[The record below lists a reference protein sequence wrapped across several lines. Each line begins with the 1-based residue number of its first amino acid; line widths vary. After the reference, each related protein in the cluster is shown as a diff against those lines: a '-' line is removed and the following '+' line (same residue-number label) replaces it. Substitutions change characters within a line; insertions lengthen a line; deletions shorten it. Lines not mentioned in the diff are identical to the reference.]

1 MIRFRSSSPAFR
13 AVLVGSLFPCLAP
26 LAHAQ
31 RRVTRTTSVETTVEN
46 ARSRYASNAVDADE
60 HLNRGD
66 SALIRK
72 DYDLASR
79 EYRIAVDELPDAPAT
94 ADKRKIAVKKF
105 FDATMTLAG
114 QRITEGRYVDA
125 ETTVKVI
132 LRPEY
137 DPGYKP
143 AVRLLKNL
151 EDPEYYNRTT
161 TPGFIDKVNQ
171 VKQLFVDAQ
180 GFYDTGR
187 YDLAYKRYEQIL
199 SIDPYNDAARKGQE
213 RVDLAKA
220 KHFDPVSYDHTRGHL
235 LEQVDQG
242 WDLPVRRRGADAD
255 ARRNIGKV
263 RDADNSGA
271 LTRKLQSILIPN
283 IEFRSTTV
291 ADAVEFLR
299 QESRRLDP
307 DPDPEQ
313 RGVNIFLKLNGSGA
327 PAVRAVAPTPEAVIP
342 GLPPTGGDAPAPV
355 ASVGPSANTRI
366 TLTMSRLPLLEALK
380 YVAQQA
386 GLKVKV
392 EQYAVSIVPLSEV
405 TDTLVTQEFRVSP
418 TFIQSQ
424 TTGGL
429 GGGALSQGATSAA
442 GGGGASGAVDNTG
455 VGTVTIQRQ
464 DAKTF
469 LEASGVTFP
478 PGASATYLASTSK
491 LVVRNTQENVDLIES
506 LVAENSPVIK
516 QVEIESKFIE
526 ITQQNLKEL
535 SFDWT
540 LGQANVPGSSRL
552 FFGGGTSGDGR
563 TVSSTDFPFNNT
575 ATGSVV
581 GGTGITAGNRT
592 GTYGISANAIDA
604 LLFGG
609 AGAAAAP
616 GIFSLAGVFTDPQ
629 FQLVIRALNQ
639 QKGVDLLSAPR
650 VTTKSG
656 QKATIEIIREFIY
669 PTQFQPPQIPQ
680 TVGSNFGSQTVNPLT
695 GIVTGSSN
703 SGSFPVTP
711 TTPTNFEKRNTG
723 VTLEVEPV
731 IGPDN
736 YTIDLNLQPQV
747 VDFDGFINYGS
758 PIQSSSTNA
767 LGITTTNVI
776 TANVINQPVFDTR
789 KVSTS
794 VSVFDGAT
802 VVLGGLVRE
811 DVQKVNDKVP
821 ILGDVPLVGR
831 LFRSKIDQNI
841 KRNLI
846 IFVTAHLITPDGQ
859 LVLNNEEDEETVQP
873 LNGPDYVQQSRFQSI
888 PSKK

>member
-1 MIRFRSSSPAFR
+1 MPIRR
-13 AVLVGSLFPCLAP
+13 AGP
-26 LAHAQ
+26 
-31 RRVTRTTSVETTVEN
+31 
-46 ARSRYASNAVDADE
+46 
-60 HLNRGD
+60 
-66 SALIRK
+66 
-72 DYDLASR
+72 
-79 EYRIAVDELPDAPAT
+79 
-94 ADKRKIAVKKF
+94 
-105 FDATMTLAG
+105 
-114 QRITEGRYVDA
+114 
-125 ETTVKVI
+125 
-132 LRPEY
+132 
-137 DPGYKP
+137 
-143 AVRLLKNL
+143 
-151 EDPEYYNRTT
+151 
-161 TPGFIDKVNQ
+161 
-171 VKQLFVDAQ
+171 
-180 GFYDTGR
+180 
-187 YDLAYKRYEQIL
+187 
-199 SIDPYNDAARKGQE
+199 
-213 RVDLAKA
+213 
-220 KHFDPVSYDHTRGHL
+220 
-235 LEQVDQG
+235 
-242 WDLPVRRRGADAD
+242 DAD
-255 ARRNIGKV
+255 ARRNLGKV
-263 RDADNSGA
+263 RDDQGTAA
-271 LTRKLQSILIPN
+271 ITRKLQTILIPN

-307 DPDPEQ
+307 DPDPDA
-313 RGVNIFLKLNGSGA
+313 RGVNIFLKLGASG
-327 PAVRAVAPTPEAVIP
+327 PATRAVPTANEPVIP
-342 GLPPTGGDAPAPV
+342 GLPTPDAGAAGAGAPAG
-355 ASVGPSANTRI
+355 AGPSASTRI

-392 EQYAVSIVPLSEV
+392 EQYAVSIVPLTEV

-418 TFIQSQ
+418 TFISSAS
-424 TTGGL
+424 TGGI
-429 GGGALSQGATSAA
+429 GNGPLSQGATSATA
-442 GGGGASGAVDNTG
+442 TGGTGSTDVTG
-455 VGTVTIQRQ
+455 VGTVNIQRQ

-491 LVVRNTQENVDLIES
+491 LVVRNTQENIDLIES
-506 LVAENSPVIK
+506 LVAENNPVIK

-526 ITQQNLKEL
+526 ITQTNLKEL

-540 LGQANVPGSSRL
+540 LGQANVPGSSKV

-563 TVSSTDFPFNNT
+563 STTSADFPFDNT
-575 ATGSVV
+575 QTGSVV
-581 GGTGITAGNRT
+581 GGTSVTAGNRT
-592 GTYGISANAIDA
+592 GTFGISANAIDA

-629 FQLVIRALNQ
+629 FQLVVRALNQ

-656 QKATIEIIREFIY
+656 QKATIEIIQEFIY

-680 TVGSNFGSQTVNPLT
+680 TVGTTSGVSLVGGT
-695 GIVTGSSN
+695 GGSSS

-747 VDFDGFINYGS
+747 VEFDGFINYGS
-758 PIQSSSTNA
+758 PIQTTSTNL
-767 LGITTTNVI
+767 LGITQTNII
-776 TANVINQPVFDTR
+776 TPNVINQPVFDTR

-794 VSVFDGAT
+794 VSVFDGST

-821 ILGDVPLVGR
+821 IIGDIPLVGR

-859 LVLNNEEDEETVQP
+859 LVLNQEEEEESVQP
-873 LNGPDYVQQSRFQSI
+873 LNGPDYVQPTRMQMI